1 MFCSKYICNLHLG
14 LSLQDEDLEGY
25 SSRYLQQ
32 NGSASESEDES
43 VSEISEISENI
54 EISSIESIEDEEVKN
69 KKKINKVVINL
80 SKKLS
85 TKYKRWKK
93 IENS

>member
-54 EISSIESIEDEEVKN
+54 EISSIESIEDHEVKN
-69 KKKINKVVINL
+69 DKKKINKVVIDL

-85 TKYKRWKK
+85 TKYKHWKK
-93 IENS
+93 I